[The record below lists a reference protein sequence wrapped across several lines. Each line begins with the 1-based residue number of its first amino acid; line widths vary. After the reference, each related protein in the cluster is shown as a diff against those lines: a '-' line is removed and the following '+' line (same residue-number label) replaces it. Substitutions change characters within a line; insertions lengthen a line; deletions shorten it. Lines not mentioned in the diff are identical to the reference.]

1 MNNTKER
8 PIILTAQEVNAVL
21 AGDKTQHRVIIEN
34 TKDTQCLFNGDW
46 RYDGRDFLDSDG
58 DTPDPEGAHYVE
70 RLEPE
75 QGEENQYT
83 EDYRCVGRCPL
94 GSIGDRLWVR
104 ETHHVPDFL
113 HDYEQKELA
122 EGLITRDDLGMS
134 YKADAPH
141 MTPADGGWT
150 SPVAMPRWASRLL
163 LEITDIRIE
172 RVRDITHNDSV
183 AEYCFNFGEKKKQCI
198 PPLSGFAEYWREKHG
213 DDSWRSNPWVW
224 VIEFKVVEPSEVQG
238 G

>member
-8 PIILTAQEVNAVL
+8 PIALTVQEVNAVL
-21 AGDKTQHRVIIEN
+21 AGDKTQHRVPFDFEFIKEANVPIVQKVADETN
-34 TKDTQCLFNGDW
+34 CTLSELVTGAYQDGSV
-46 RYDGRDFLDSDG
+46 YDF
-58 DTPDPEGAHYVE
+58 E
-70 RLEPE
+70 
-75 QGEENQYT
+75 
-83 EDYRCVGRCPL
+83 CPL
-94 GSIGDRLWVR
+94 GKVGDRLWVR

-172 RVRDITHNDSV
+172 RIKDITEAD
-183 AEYCFNFGEKKKQCI
+183 AKAMGLKPDYCDHKYQTCEDIGCIGKWASALFLHLRHEKK
-198 PPLSGFAEYWREKHG
+198 LAVHYT
-213 DDSWRSNPWVW
+213 DWVW